1 MVVYCSFSSGPI
13 WVLLKPSGL
22 LAEQPSTMYKIC
34 QNKSKYHRIVEVT
47 QQSYESCQYHSRRV
61 VRSERFLTDLRSM
74 QFSQRSSAN
83 QPWNLEH
90 PQHKH
95 HQLQRKT
102 LIDQY
107 SFMYN
112 RKQDHQTMASSSHF
126 ITRSC
131 QLPTSSFCQKSASL
145 LHLMQASDYAVFQ
158 VHQAASMQIP
168 EQAEL
173 SRMIF
178 TE

>member
-126 ITRSC
+126 ITRS
-131 QLPTSSFCQKSASL
+131 SVA
-145 LHLMQASDYAVFQ
+145 
-158 VHQAASMQIP
+158 HQQFLSKECFAASFDAGKWLCCLP
-168 EQAEL
+168 GSSSCLHANPRA
-173 SRMIF
+173 SRV
-178 TE
+178 E